1 MKTSDQLIIDKIT
14 QELEIDCIHLNRG
27 GDGHVFK
34 HRLDILARPSQR
46 DFPEQVRPVI
56 DAIMIPYPDVGYSV
70 FTTNYARKEA
80 QEGNLYFLNNCNRD
94 SIVYKNGGD
103 NSPIILP
110 DMEPTKLYE
119 TAKSEFK
126 RNMARMKSFRK
137 GASYFRELG
146 NLPQSAFMLHQTFEQ
161 GYRILERF
169 ICGRIKICH
178 SIKNHQGYVLKM
190 LDKLGGTFQMES
202 DIDSKLL
209 DLLEDAYSS
218 ARYTNSY
225 TITKNELEQLSQKL
239 SLFTKDI
246 KTLFHRELSIFKLN
260 IDNGIFNHKEEL
272 DLETPNS
279 HRTTAEHYARR
290 LEFDNSFEMLCKARS
305 LLLLGVTC
313 LQEDVEPPVHV
324 NGFDYNIV
332 EVLQLAIELLPLKE
346 TSP

>member
-1 MKTSDQLIIDKIT
+1 MKTTDQHIIDKIT

-27 GDGHVFK
+27 GNGHVFK

-46 DFPEQVRPVI
+46 DFPEQVRPFI
-56 DAIMIPYPDVGYSV
+56 DAIVKPYPDVGYSV

-80 QEGNLYFLNNCNRD
+80 LEGNLYFLNNCNRD
-94 SIVYKNGGD
+94 SLVYKNGGN

-110 DMEPTKLYE
+110 NIEPTKLYE
-119 TAKSEFK
+119 TAKREFK
-126 RNMARMKSFRK
+126 RDMARMKSFRK
-137 GASYFRELG
+137 GASYFKELG

-169 ICGRIKICH
+169 FCGRIKICH

-202 DIDSKLL
+202 DMDSKLL

-218 ARYTNSY
+218 ARYTHSY

-246 KTLFHRELSIFKLN
+246 EALFLRELSIFKRN
-260 IDNGIFNHKEEL
+260 IDNGLFNHKEEL
-272 DLETPNS
+272 DLETPNA
-279 HRTTAEHYARR
+279 HGTTAEPYVRR

-313 LQEDVEPPVHV
+313 LQEDVEPPLHV

>member
-1 MKTSDQLIIDKIT
+1 MNTTDQHIIDKIT
-14 QELEIDCIHLNRG
+14 EELEIDCIHQNKDR
-27 GDGHVFK
+27 HVFK
-34 HRLDILARPSQR
+34 HRLDILARSSQR

-56 DAIMIPYPDVGYSV
+56 DAIMKPYPDVVYSV

-80 QEGNLYFLNNCNRD
+80 QEANLYFLNNCNRG
-94 SIVYKNGGD
+94 SLVYKNCED
-103 NSPIILP
+103 NSLIIPP
-110 DMEPTKLYE
+110 DLEPNKLYE
-119 TAKSEFK
+119 TAKREFK
-126 RNMARMKSFRK
+126 RDMARLKSYRK

-178 SIKNHQGYVLKM
+178 SIKNHQSYVLKM

-202 DIDSKLL
+202 DMDSKLL

-218 ARYTNSY
+218 ARYTHSY
-225 TITKNELEQLSQKL
+225 TITKNELEQLTQKL

-246 KTLFHRELSIFKLN
+246 KTLFHRELSIFKRN

-272 DLETPNS
+272 DLETPNA
-279 HRTTAEHYARR
+279 HRTTVEPYVRR

-313 LQEDVEPPVHV
+313 LQEDVEPPLHV

>member
-27 GDGHVFK
+27 RDGHLFK
-34 HRLDILARPSQR
+34 NRLDILARPSQR

-56 DAIMIPYPDVGYSV
+56 DAIMKPYPDVGYSV
-70 FTTNYARKEA
+70 FATNYARKEA
-80 QEGNLYFLNNCNRD
+80 QEGNLYFLNNCNRN

-119 TAKSEFK
+119 TARREFK

-169 ICGRIKICH
+169 ICGRTKICH

-190 LDKLGGTFQMES
+190 LDKFGGTFQMES
-202 DIDSKLL
+202 DMDSKLL

-218 ARYTNSY
+218 ARYTHSY

-239 SLFTKDI
+239 SFFTKDI
-246 KTLFHRELSIFKLN
+246 KTLFHRELSIFKRN

-272 DLETPNS
+272 DLVTPNA
-279 HRTTAEHYARR
+279 HRTKAEPYVRR

-313 LQEDVEPPVHV
+313 LQEDVEPPLHV